1 MRYPTLTLLLM
12 LAACT
17 RTPEPA
23 ADTTA
28 TATPPPAQPAPTL
41 TGPTWRWVRIVTPIE
56 TIEAPATGTYTLEL
70 SDSNRISGTAD
81 CNRMAGS
88 YSADGPALRIGPLI
102 TTRMA
107 CPEGGLGTRYT
118 QWLEAAANY
127 FFRDDTLFVDLKMD
141 SGTMRFVRSN

>member
-1 MRYPTLTLLLM
+1 MRSLILLLA
-12 LAACT
+12 LPACA

-23 ADTTA
+23 VDTTA
-28 TATPPPAQPAPTL
+28 AAPPPPVQPAPTPTL
-41 TGPTWRWVRIVTPIE
+41 SGPTWRWVRIVTPVE
-56 TIEAPATGTYTLEL
+56 TIEAPGTGTYTLQL

-88 YSADGPALRIGPLI
+88 YSADGPGLRIGPLI

-107 CPEGGLGTRYT
+107 CPPGGLGTRYT
-118 QWLEAAANY
+118 QWLEAASNY
-127 FFRDDTLFVDLKMD
+127 FFRDDTLYVDLKMD